1 MSLIDFAR
9 VAGAVAHRLFGKPS
23 WSTKNELRY
32 RPKGSLAIDIQ
43 KGTWF
48 DFETN
53 EKGGVLDL
61 IRRET
66 GLAGKEAVAWIER
79 EVGIECAA
87 FETATVKQATSRI
100 GKADYS
106 HYALRI
112 WNDARPAA
120 DTALETYLRSRLITH
135 SPPDALRFA
144 PRLWHKASR
153 AFWPAMVAVVTRGAD
168 DKPIAIH
175 RTFLKADGSGKAPV
189 EPQKMMLG
197 PCRSGAVR
205 LAVADDFVMVGE
217 GIETCLAVMQATG
230 LPAWAALSTSGLLS
244 LDLPEHIRRVTL
256 LADGDEPGEQAA
268 MRTGA
273 RWKSEGREVRIARPP
288 RGKDFADLLME
299 EDAS

>member
-1 MSLIDFAR
+1 M
-9 VAGAVAHRLFGKPS
+9 V
-23 WSTKNELRY
+23 
-32 RPKGSLAIDIQ
+32 
-43 KGTWF
+43 

-66 GLAGKEAVAWIER
+66 CLAGKEAVAWIER
-79 EVGIECAA
+79 ESDRVRSLRDG
-87 FETATVKQATSRI
+87 TVKQATSRI

-144 PRLWHKASR
+144 PCLWHKASR

-189 EPQKMMLG
+189 EPK
-197 PCRSGAVR
+197 R
-205 LAVADDFVMVGE
+205 
-217 GIETCLAVMQATG
+217 
-230 LPAWAALSTSGLLS
+230 
-244 LDLPEHIRRVTL
+244 
-256 LADGDEPGEQAA
+256 
-268 MRTGA
+268 
-273 RWKSEGREVRIARPP
+273 
-288 RGKDFADLLME
+288 
-299 EDAS
+299 

>member
-153 AFWPAMVAVVTRGAD
+153 AFWPATVRGRHARRRRQAD
-168 DKPIAIH
+168 RDPPYI
-175 RTFLKADGSGKAPV
+175 S
-189 EPQKMMLG
+189 E
-197 PCRSGAVR
+197 S
-205 LAVADDFVMVGE
+205 
-217 GIETCLAVMQATG
+217 
-230 LPAWAALSTSGLLS
+230 
-244 LDLPEHIRRVTL
+244 RR
-256 LADGDEPGEQAA
+256 
-268 MRTGA
+268 
-273 RWKSEGREVRIARPP
+273 
-288 RGKDFADLLME
+288 
-299 EDAS
+299 